1 MGSVSMDGMTST
13 NSRNRMEKRKL
24 YIIHSEYVQQ
34 GLTFNC
40 RDRYT
45 DNPEKADQIY
55 EETLQAMKVDNQD
68 KLDDGDNYEIH
79 KSSRRGNKYFYCF
92 YKCQPLVSNFSLEM
106 KTAELE

>member
-55 EETLQAMKVDNQD
+55 EETLQAMKEDNQD

-79 KSSRRGNKYFYCF
+79 KSDRRGSKYFYCF
-92 YKCQPLVSNFSLEM
+92 YKCQPLVSNFSLEI

>member
-1 MGSVSMDGMTST
+1 
-13 NSRNRMEKRKL
+13 MEKRKL

-55 EETLQAMKVDNQD
+55 EETLQAMKEDNQD

-79 KSSRRGNKYFYCF
+79 KSDRRGSKYFYCF
-92 YKCQPLVSNFSLEM
+92 CKSHPMTSNFSVEM
-106 KTAELE
+106 KSAELEQ

>member
-1 MGSVSMDGMTST
+1 
-13 NSRNRMEKRKL
+13 MEKRKL

-34 GLTFNC
+34 GLTFNW

-55 EETLQAMKVDNQD
+55 EDVLQAMKEDN
-68 KLDDGDNYEIH
+68 DDMFTSPRYQILS
-79 KSSRRGNKYFYCF
+79 SSRKGDKYFYCF
-92 YKCQPLVSNFSLEM
+92 YKYQPLVSNFCLEM

>member
-1 MGSVSMDGMTST
+1 MDSVSMDGMTST

-55 EETLQAMKVDNQD
+55 EETLQAMKEDNQD
-68 KLDDGDNYEIH
+68 KLDDGDNYEVH
-79 KSSRRGNKYFYCF
+79 KSDRRGSKYFYCF
-92 YKCQPLVSNFSLEM
+92 YKYQPLVSNFSLEM

>member
-1 MGSVSMDGMTST
+1 
-13 NSRNRMEKRKL
+13 MEKRKL

-55 EETLQAMKVDNQD
+55 EETLQAMKEDNQD
-68 KLDDGDNYEIH
+68 KLDDGDNYKIH
-79 KSSRRGNKYFYCF
+79 KSSRRGSKYFYCF
-92 YKCQPLVSNFSLEM
+92 CKSHPMTSNFSVEM
-106 KTAELE
+106 KSAELE